1 MLIDGM
7 LEEYKKNFQ
16 DAKGNFLDV
25 CEWKSNETLT
35 PCVRCVEGRVQRV
48 ELSNITF
55 AEIQFPFH
63 FIPPLAE
70 QFIVMNC
77 NIHGTLETSD
87 LPNDMLSFHVKYS
100 CLYGSIH
107 WGSFPRKLKFL
118 QIGKN
123 ALSGSI
129 ILTDLPDALIT
140 LAAESNK
147 FGGGIDLNHLPK
159 GMKVLELQGNILSG
173 RIYIEHLPE
182 SMEKINLAD
191 TVFEG
196 DLWLMS
202 FPPSLKEIK
211 VGGSLSGKAI
221 VSETSSPMHFK
232 LGYPGIKIVA
242 DEKGKT
248 HAWEKQIIQ
257 RNML

>member
-1 MLIDGM
+1 MISRHAYFKQKLSILFHSMEMLLLFRHLLILTIDPALGRLDYHSLSDQMLMEMLIDGM

-16 DAKGNFLDV
+16 DSRGNFIDV

-35 PCVRCVEGRVQRV
+35 PCVRCTDGRVRRV

-77 NIHGTLETSD
+77 NIHGTLETSHI
-87 LPNDMLSFHVKYS
+87 PNDMLSFHVKYS

-147 FGGGIDLNHLPK
+147 FGGGIDLHHLPK
-159 GMKVLELQGNILSG
+159 GMKVLEL
-173 RIYIEHLPE
+173 
-182 SMEKINLAD
+182 
-191 TVFEG
+191 
-196 DLWLMS
+196 
-202 FPPSLKEIK
+202 
-211 VGGSLSGKAI
+211 
-221 VSETSSPMHFK
+221 
-232 LGYPGIKIVA
+232 
-242 DEKGKT
+242 
-248 HAWEKQIIQ
+248 
-257 RNML
+257 